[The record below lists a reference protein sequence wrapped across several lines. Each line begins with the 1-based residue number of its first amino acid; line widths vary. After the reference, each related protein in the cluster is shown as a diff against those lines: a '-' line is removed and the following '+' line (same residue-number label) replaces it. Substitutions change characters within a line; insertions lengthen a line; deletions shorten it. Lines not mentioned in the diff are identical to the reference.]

1 MRKWI
6 TFDLDGTLMQNPF
19 GAFIFPEII
28 EKMLKLSKKPYDVY
42 KALVNEHLVRMKT
55 KQYVAAYDWDDIVAT
70 HLQEMNIDCEI
81 DVEKLVKKHSEKPK
95 VYLLEKGILNI
106 LQQLKRRGYSL
117 AAVTN
122 GYRKYQLPVMSALGL
137 SPYFDK
143 IITPE
148 RAGVAKPD
156 EKIFAA
162 VDKMG
167 QICAHIGDRLDHDVH
182 AANLYGIPS
191 ILIYRNLPLRLQTVD
206 PNERYYDL
214 ALQGLLREKWCKE
227 KGYTKDTPIPKDSIP
242 TAIIYSI
249 SELLDPF

>member
-95 VYLLEKGILNI
+95 
-106 LQQLKRRGYSL
+106 
-117 AAVTN
+117 
-122 GYRKYQLPVMSALGL
+122 
-137 SPYFDK
+137 
-143 IITPE
+143 
-148 RAGVAKPD
+148 
-156 EKIFAA
+156 
-162 VDKMG
+162 
-167 QICAHIGDRLDHDVH
+167 
-182 AANLYGIPS
+182 S
-191 ILIYRNLPLRLQTVD
+191 ILIRKGNIKHPSTIKKTRIFISSCY
-206 PNERYYDL
+206 
-214 ALQGLLREKWCKE
+214 KWISK
-227 KGYTKDTPIPKDSIP
+227 ISI
-242 TAIIYSI
+242 TSYVCTRIIS
-249 SELLDPF
+249 LF